1 MAAREGGV
9 GKQGSKVPGWTA
21 AGEGRLAD
29 GKRQSLREES
39 RGGHGNAV
47 GKLHREYLTVSW
59 RGSGGLTTPLHLIF
73 QEMGSCIN
81 NKDAGIS

>member
-39 RGGHGNAV
+39 RVAELDGEGG
-47 GKLHREYLTVSW
+47 R
-59 RGSGGLTTPLHLIF
+59 RGRG
-73 QEMGSCIN
+73 
-81 NKDAGIS
+81 